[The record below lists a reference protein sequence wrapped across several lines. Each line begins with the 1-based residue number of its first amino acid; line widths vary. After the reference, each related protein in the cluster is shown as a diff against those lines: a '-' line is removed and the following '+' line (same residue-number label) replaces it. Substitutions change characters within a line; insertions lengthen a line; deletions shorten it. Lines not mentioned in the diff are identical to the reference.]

1 MDGRRRGTTNL
12 AMKLEF
18 SVAFFE
24 SFLAF
29 LVSCFSAWFMFARAL
44 FSKSLTSLCFLS
56 SLLSAT
62 TTCTS
67 TTSVLYSTTTA
78 MSSSA
83 AAPKLT
89 VHEVPCWKD
98 NYAYLLVNEATKDCA
113 AVDPVEADKVKAKA
127 DELGLTIRAILTTHH
142 HADHAGGN
150 EDLRRLLQNDQPG
163 LPIYGGDDRIL
174 ALTNPVGQGDIIHLG
189 RDEQRLDIQ
198 VLSTPCHT
206 RGHVLYSAHG
216 AEDSPVLFTG
226 DTLFVAGCGRF
237 FEGDG
242 DQMHNA
248 LNKIIAGLPLTT
260 RIFCGHGMF

>member
-1 MDGRRRGTTNL
+1 
-12 AMKLEF
+12 
-18 SVAFFE
+18 
-24 SFLAF
+24 
-29 LVSCFSAWFMFARAL
+29 
-44 FSKSLTSLCFLS
+44 
-56 SLLSAT
+56 
-62 TTCTS
+62 
-67 TTSVLYSTTTA
+67 

-174 ALTNPVGQGDIIHLG
+174 ALTTPVGQGDIIHLG

-206 RGHVLYSAHG
+206 RGHVLYYAHG

-242 DQMHNA
+242 DQM
-248 LNKIIAGLPLTT
+248 L
-260 RIFCGHGMF
+260 